1 MENYQKGEE
10 NKMEEV
16 MKTTSDGSYRTR
28 GRGFGAQPNHAR
40 LPCPGF
46 RPELAGTASLSQ
58 EQAHWEARGKARD
71 ILRRN
76 LKTSTWYYFSEAG
89 VLPTVVFTVT

>member
-1 MENYQKGEE
+1 
-10 NKMEEV
+10 MEEV
-16 MKTTSDGSYRTR
+16 MKMTSNGSYRTR
-28 GRGFGAQPNHAR
+28 GRGSGAQPNQAR

-58 EQAHWEARGKARD
+58 EQARLEERGKARD

-76 LKTSTWYYFSEAG
+76 LEMSTWFYFSEAG
-89 VLPTVVFTVT
+89 VLPTVVLTVI